1 MTRPW
6 LRPNDKGIYT
16 CEVSE
21 IENEINAGMEPR
33 EEKRS
38 GLMTDAGRRVR
49 AVLFCVAVGVG
60 FWVFVFSILPI
71 VGLIAGLVLMTGLV
85 VVGLSEAWRRVKL

>member
-6 LRPNDKGIYT
+6 LRQNDKGIYT
-16 CEVSE
+16 CEISKIEDE
-21 IENEINAGMEPR
+21 IHAGMEPR

-38 GLMTDAGRRVR
+38 GLMTDAGKRVR
-49 AVLFCVAVGVG
+49 AIVSCIAVGVG

-85 VVGLSEAWRRVKL
+85 VVALSEVLKVVKR